1 MEVVEAEEV
10 QVVLL
15 VSHLSSVVRSA
26 AAREEAVEAVE
37 AVELLVMK

>member
-10 QVVLL
+10 QMVLL

-26 AAREEAVEAVE
+26 AVREEEVE

>member
-15 VSHLSSVVRSA
+15 VSHPSSAVRSA
-26 AAREEAVEAVE
+26 AVREEVVAAAAV
-37 AVELLVMK
+37 VELLVTK

>member
-10 QVVLL
+10 QVVQL
-15 VSHLSSVVRSA
+15 VSHLLSVVRSDA
-26 AAREEAVEAVE
+26 VREEVVG

>member
-15 VSHLSSVVRSA
+15 VSHPSSAVRSA
-26 AAREEAVEAVE
+26 AVREEVAAAAV
-37 AVELLVMK
+37 VELSVTK